1 VPENIKEIITSIGRR
16 LREASN
22 LGRPDPLP
30 EAMQLQL
37 DRLSD
42 VEPVTG
48 PASETRHAE
57 EAARSLRSVPTP

>member
-1 VPENIKEIITSIGRR
+1 MPENIKEIITSIGRR

-22 LGRPDPLP
+22 LGRRDPLP

-37 DRLSD
+37 DRLRD

-48 PASETRHAE
+48 PASETRQAE
-57 EAARSLRSVPTP
+57 ESARFGAHPVE